1 LWARLQPPGGKATR
15 GQALRGGVE
24 EGQGRSLEQSA
35 VDVFAFV
42 TPVLGDPLRADR
54 AESIVVGPCAA
65 HDPRQGGGGG
75 DDEGDAASSDQY
87 RCEHG
92 AVSI

>member
-1 LWARLQPPGGKATR
+1 VAESR
-15 GQALRGGVE
+15 
-24 EGQGRSLEQSA
+24 EQSA

-54 AESIVVGPCAA
+54 AQVIIVDPCAA
-65 HDPRQGGGGG
+65 HDPRQGDDHG
-75 DDEGDAASSDQY
+75 DTATSDQY

-92 AVSI
+92 A

>member
-1 LWARLQPPGGKATR
+1 MFA
-15 GQALRGGVE
+15 
-24 EGQGRSLEQSA
+24 QGRSLEQSA

-65 HDPRQGGGGG
+65 HDPRQSDG
-75 DDEGDAASSDQY
+75 DDDGDAATSDQY